1 MALQIIDNVAIT
13 LSNDAGT
20 NPQSIIFKELAN
32 STDAVSLTQAEEFK
46 ENFPVGVNVI
56 PMGQLGT
63 GKFLYIKPTAN
74 VTAIFDGG
82 AETHVFLAGKASRL
96 WMNYTAMSLTVSG
109 APNFIQVIV
118 AS

>member
-20 NPQSIIFKELAN
+20 NPQSILMKEVLAV
-32 STDAVSLTQAEEFK
+32 TDSSSLTQAEEIK
-46 ENFPVGVNVI
+46 QNFPVGVTVVN
-56 PMGQLGT
+56 MGQVAT

-74 VTAIFDGG
+74 VTVIFDGG
-82 AETHVFLAGKASRL
+82 AETHVFLAGKASRI

-109 APNFIQVIV
+109 SANFIQLVI
-118 AS
+118 AG